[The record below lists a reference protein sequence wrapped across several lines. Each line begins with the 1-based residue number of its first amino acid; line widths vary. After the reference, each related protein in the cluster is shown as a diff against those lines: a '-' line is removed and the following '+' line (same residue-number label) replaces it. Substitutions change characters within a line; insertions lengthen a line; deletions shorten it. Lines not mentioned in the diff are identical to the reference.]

1 MFIRVLFSCGASYI
15 LLTYNPNGKDGG
27 ANSPE
32 KDMKRAIIFAV
43 ILAVMM
49 LTVPAAMCGNRAA
62 GNTAATGKTET
73 ESKTGRTENNDSAKS
88 DEKIRV
94 WFPDKKETVE
104 TDLRS
109 YLICVTAGEMPAAY
123 EQEALCAQALAAA
136 TLVRRLI
143 KEGNEIEGSDGAV
156 VAADASTNQ
165 AYMSED
171 EMKKRWGDD
180 YEKWHS
186 RIVNAVDTV
195 IDYEIVYDGEPI
207 LAAFHA
213 ISSGTTENAENVW
226 GKSLPYLTEV
236 DSAGDKLAPNYASS
250 VTVSETELKKAL
262 GIESEKTGTEL
273 VKDARYTSS
282 GTLTDVEIGGKSF
295 TGAELRKAFSLRSG
309 NIKFEFED
317 GSVTL
322 SVVGYGHGIGM
333 SQYGADYYA
342 RQGYTWR
349 EIIAHYYPGTEI
361 KKISE

>member
-1 MFIRVLFSCGASYI
+1 MAGRL
-15 LLTYNPNGKDGG
+15 
-27 ANSPE
+27 SPK
-32 KDMKRAIIFAV
+32 KDMKRAIFFAA
-43 ILAVMM
+43 IIAVMM
-49 LTVPAAMCGNRAA
+49 LTVPAAMCGKHTSC
-62 GNTAATGKTET
+62 NTSVNETKAETKTET
-73 ESKTGRTENNDSAKS
+73 KQKNDSNECTDTVKS

-94 WFPDKKETVE
+94 WFPEEKKTVE
-104 TDLRS
+104 IDLRS

-136 TLVRRLI
+136 TLVRRLVR
-143 KEGNEIEGSDGAV
+143 EGNEIEESDGAV

-213 ISSGTTENAENVW
+213 ISSGTTENAENIW

-236 DSAGDKLAPNYASS
+236 NSEGDKLAPNYASS

-262 GIESEKTGTEL
+262 GIESDKTGAEL
-273 VKDARYTSS
+273 IKDARYTSA
-282 GTLTDVEIGGKSF
+282 GTLTGVEIGGKTF
-295 TGAELRKAFSLRSG
+295 TGAQLRKAFSLRSG
-309 NIKFEFED
+309 NIKFEFAD
-317 GSVTL
+317 GNITL